1 MKPHHEYEQEGER
14 GATPV
19 EGSSSDRLGASAFP
33 GREPGPAAAVVEA
46 RAPMADLAAWLDGLA
61 DEDDSV
67 AVADEPEAAPRGCRE
82 AEELLLALAAVERP
96 RPVTTALPVRATA
109 TPRLP
114 VDSLARRFD
123 ARRLAERLLADS
135 QQHAVLAADPFDLL
149 AAQAGLD
156 ALSEDLLA
164 QLLTGLAGAPTGDD
178 MAAAVGAG
186 ERGLLA
192 LLALQLYVQG
202 TKVRQERRPS
212 ETPLD
217 PRHVALGERDE
228 RLLEVLAVPHAA
240 SRPLGERRP
249 RGRPRR

>member
-1 MKPHHEYEQEGER
+1 MKPRHEYEQEGER
-14 GATPV
+14 RNSLA
-19 EGSSSDRLGASAFP
+19 ESSSSDRLGAPAFP

-67 AVADEPEAAPRGCRE
+67 AVVDAPEAAPRGCRE

-96 RPVTTALPVRATA
+96 RPVTMARSVRSTATA
-109 TPRLP
+109 HASAE
-114 VDSLARRFD
+114 VLARRFD

-135 QQHAVLAADPFDLL
+135 QQYAVLAADPSDLL

-164 QLLTGLAGAPTGDD
+164 QLLTGLAGAPTGTDV
-178 MAAAVGAG
+178 AAAVGAG

-192 LLALQLYVQG
+192 LLALQLYVQE
-202 TKVRQERRPS
+202 TKARQERRPS

-217 PRHVALGERDE
+217 PRHDALGERDE
-228 RLLEVLAVPHAA
+228 RLLQVLAVPHAA